1 MENYNHLEEEKTR
14 KEGEM
19 LKKTEEIK
27 SMFAAIVIEKNQA
40 EKPEKNHRREE
51 LNNTNNTINFNSIKS
66 VRKEPVE
73 DAYRQIFM
81 KTLKPKK

>member
-1 MENYNHLEEEKTR
+1 MEEER
-14 KEGEM
+14 SRREIDM

-27 SMFAAIVIEKNQA
+27 SMFATIVIEKNQA
-40 EKPEKNHRREE
+40 DRPQRKEE
-51 LNNTNNTINFNSIKS
+51 LNNTSGTINFNSLKS

-81 KTLKPKK
+81 KTLKVKK